1 MFSILTKYLT
11 LKHNIMKVL
20 KGIGQILASLVYTPL
35 YTGIMYLVIVLP
47 TIWIITLSFWKM
59 LLAIVVLGGIIE
71 ALITLLQALGLLPY
85 SWITKNNKVAYVTS
99 IILCVVLPLYN
110 IFKLWSIMLEYGT
123 LGIIVA
129 IILSGLLLQ
138 FVFVSLFGIYGIKT
152 KKKNVELSI

>member
-1 MFSILTKYLT
+1 
-11 LKHNIMKVL
+11 MKVL
-20 KGIGQILASLVYTPL
+20 KGVGQILASLVYTPL

-110 IFKLWSIMLEYGT
+110 IFKLWSSMLGHGT

-129 IILSGLLLQ
+129 LILSGFLLQ
-138 FVFVSLFGIYGIKT
+138 FIFVSLYGIYGIK
-152 KKKNVELSI
+152 N

>member
-1 MFSILTKYLT
+1 
-11 LKHNIMKVL
+11 MKVL

-110 IFKLWSIMLEYGT
+110 IFKLWSSMLGHGT

-129 IILSGLLLQ
+129 LILSGFLLQ
-138 FVFVSLFGIYGIKT
+138 FIFVSLYGIYGIKNEIQ
-152 KKKNVELSI
+152 K

>member
-1 MFSILTKYLT
+1 
-11 LKHNIMKVL
+11 MKVL

-138 FVFVSLFGIYGIKT
+138 FVFVSLFGIYGIKNE
-152 KKKNVELSI
+152 KEKC